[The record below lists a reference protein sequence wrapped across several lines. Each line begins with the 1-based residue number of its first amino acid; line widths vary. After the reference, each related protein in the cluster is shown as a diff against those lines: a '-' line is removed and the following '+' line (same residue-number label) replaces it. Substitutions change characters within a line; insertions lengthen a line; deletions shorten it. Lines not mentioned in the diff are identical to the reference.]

1 METNTYSVNEK
12 IIVLKNR
19 VTKLD
24 KLLNNDSFALRF
36 GIITNY
42 EDIKNLSDSIESLAS
57 EIKVDINT
65 LYSAPVEDSVPGI
78 H

>member
-36 GIITNY
+36 GIITYY
-42 EDIKNLSDSIESLAS
+42 EDIKQLIDSIESLAS

-65 LYSAPVEDSVPGI
+65 LYSAPAED
-78 H
+78 

>member
-12 IIVLKNR
+12 IIVLKNQ

>member
-57 EIKVDINT
+57 EIKVDIT
-65 LYSAPVEDSVPGI
+65 ALYREPSND
-78 H
+78 

>member
-12 IIVLKNR
+12 LIVLKNR

-24 KLLNNDSFALRF
+24 KLLNNDTFSLRF
-36 GIITNY
+36 GIITYY

-57 EIKVDINT
+57 EIKLDIT
-65 LYSAPVEDSVPGI
+65 ALYREPSND
-78 H
+78 

>member
-57 EIKVDINT
+57 EIKLDIT
-65 LYSAPVEDSVPGI
+65 ALYREPSND
-78 H
+78 